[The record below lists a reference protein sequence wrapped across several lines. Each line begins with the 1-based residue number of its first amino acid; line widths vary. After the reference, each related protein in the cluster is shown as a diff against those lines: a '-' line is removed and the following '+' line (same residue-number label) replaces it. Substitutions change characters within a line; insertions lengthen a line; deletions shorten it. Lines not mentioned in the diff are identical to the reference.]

1 MAKKSKKLFFLFN
14 IVNNKKNLRKN
25 EVNMITQV
33 FFTLSLILLIIDIVA
48 VLFFIKTNQRI
59 NDLKEHE
66 YTQVIKKNIEDS
78 KVDHAEYAK
87 KSKELIKN
95 QNLRMNENLDHLQ
108 INVNKIDHIDL
119 EDFNID
125 SLDNFLIN
133 ARNLENKKITREKL
147 EALIENYNSV
157 EKEMMAM
164 NNKSMPLKKFNDYN
178 GIIQDS
184 LKNLLDKIKANL
196 NSYLEE
202 LLALAEGQNV
212 NQNLL
217 YREMKKTLDYFK
229 EVYSSIKQ
237 KGKFVK
243 LNNFYVTKFLPFER
257 DFVPFQTEFYE
268 RYFGAKLSFDN
279 EFTLRLPR
287 VYFCNLTAFIY
298 SDNEFGITIQYQDK
312 EFEENEFG
320 TGEVFTTNLI
330 RGKLREKASYNEYHI
345 FKLEPGKHNL
355 YLRMISEKAS
365 SQIHM
370 SNLTMNCV
378 SYRNFIGAE

>member
-14 IVNNKKNLRKN
+14 IVNKKDNLKKN
-25 EVNMITQV
+25 EVNMITQI
-33 FFTLSLILLIIDIVA
+33 FFTLCLILLIIDIVA
-48 VLFFIKTNQRI
+48 ILFFIKTNKRI
-59 NDLKEHE
+59 NELKDHE
-66 YTQVIKKNIEDS
+66 YTQIIKKNIEDS
-78 KVDHAEYAK
+78 KIDHAEYAK

-95 QNLRMNENLDHLQ
+95 QNLKMNDNLDHLQ
-108 INVNKIDHIDL
+108 INVNKIESSKL

-125 SLDNFLIN
+125 SLDNFLIS
-133 ARNLENKKITREKL
+133 AKNLENKKITRENL
-147 EALIENYNSV
+147 EILIESYNSV
-157 EKEMMAM
+157 EKEMMEF
-164 NNKSMPLKKFNDYN
+164 NNKSIPLKKFHDYN
-178 GIIQDS
+178 ETIQES
-184 LKNLLDKIKANL
+184 LKNLLEKIKNNL

-212 NQNLL
+212 NQNAL
-217 YREMKKTLDYFK
+217 YRDMKKTLDYFK
-229 EVYSSIKQ
+229 EVYSSIKK

-243 LNNFYVTKFLPFER
+243 LNNFYSTKFLPFER
-257 DFVPFQTEFYE
+257 NYVPFQTEFYE
-268 RYFGAKLSFDN
+268 KYFGAKLSFDD

-312 EFEENEFG
+312 EFEENEYG
-320 TGEVFTTNLI
+320 TGEVFSTNLI

-345 FKLEPGKHNL
+345 FKLEPGKHSL
-355 YLRMISEKAS
+355 YLRMISERAS

-378 SYRNFIGAE
+378 SYRNFIKQ